1 MEPSEP
7 GTVSADLPGTDAD
20 DDALPAVPA
29 VVAVVVAGDRRGG
42 RLAAT
47 LAALEAQ
54 DYPALSVVVAVDPA
68 DERIRARIAA
78 SHPRALIRP
87 RPESAVTFAAAAD
100 EAARA
105 VEGAPFLC
113 FCHDDVVPDPGAVRL
128 LVEEAYRSNA
138 AIVGPKLVA
147 ADRPEVLLEVGCAI
161 DRYGVPYTGIEPE
174 EVDQEQHDAVRDVL
188 FVSHSFMLVRADLFA
203 DLGGFDPATAPGS
216 DDVDLCWRARIAGAR
231 VVVAPDARVAHH
243 ESSSLETR
251 GRHGGIRG
259 DEAAAVRA
267 RVRMLRKA
275 WSRLA
280 RLRILPTAA
289 ILGFAEAAGL
299 LLTGRLH
306 RARRLAAGW
315 ISALVRPGDVR
326 SARAAMSGLRRV
338 DDGDLAHLMV
348 RGSARLR
355 TYAHR
360 IHAGERL
367 ALVGTRTRDRVNDAS
382 HRLGR
387 VPGTIAAGLGVV
399 LAFGGRDLLT
409 GRVPEV
415 VGFRA
420 WPGVGEA
427 WSTLTGPWRA
437 TGLGRAAAADPVF
450 GLMAALETA
459 LLGHGGIARS
469 LVIGGALPLGAF
481 GAYRLVRRLAAAP
494 VAGVAAAVAY
504 VAYPVGRNSVWLGA
518 VGPLVCF
525 ALAPFLA
532 AFLFAG
538 GRTALR
544 SGPAR
549 VRVAA
554 AAALLLAVMGAAW
567 PPALAFAVVV
577 ASVTVLAL
585 PFAGDVALTRR
596 VVIFATLATLGAALL
611 TLAWLLTLPGA
622 DAATLGLLPR
632 VPLGPLEVLTARTG
646 RAGAG
651 LAPYGILVAALVPL
665 ALASGSRLAWAV
677 RGWTLAAV
685 SFAVAW
691 LPGRLAPDLAVPAP
705 EGVLVGAALGLAI
718 AAGIGAAA
726 VIDDLHRHHF
736 GWPQL
741 VAAASIAG
749 LAVGSWGLLADTP
762 SGRWGLGA
770 TDWPSTLSWMGEQPP
785 AGGFRVLWLGDPTI
799 LPADPQV
806 VGRTGYALTAD
817 GAGDARSLWAAPATD
832 ADRVVGRAVAAAEA
846 GRTVRLGRLLGPAAV
861 RYVVLTRRAAPGRS
875 PVGAPDPALEA
886 ALVRQLDLELV
897 QASPGGVVYR
907 VAAPVP
913 ARAVV
918 RGAPPDVSDPDSL
931 VGVLRSDNRGARG
944 VDLTDGSTPPVGPGS
959 LLWSASADPG
969 WQARS
974 DGRTLVR
981 SEAAGATNVFRV
993 HRRESVAV
1001 AFSGNAARL
1010 LPLLLQIA
1018 AWPVLLLLWFA
1029 ARRRQRRAA

>member
-20 DDALPAVPA
+20 DDDLPAAPP

-47 LAALEAQ
+47 LAALESQ

-87 RPESAVTFAAAAD
+87 RSESAENFAAAAD
-100 EAARA
+100 EAAKA

-147 ADRPEVLLEVGCAI
+147 AARPEVILEVGCAI

-174 EVDQEQHDAVRDVL
+174 EVDQEQHDAVRDV
-188 FVSHSFMLVRADLFA
+188 FYVSHTFMLVRADLFT

-216 DDVDLCWRARIAGAR
+216 DDIDLCWRARIAGAR

-251 GRHGGIRG
+251 GPRAGIRG
-259 DEAAAVRA
+259 DEASAVRA

-275 WSRLA
+275 WSGLA

-289 ILGFAEAAGL
+289 VLGFGEAVGL
-299 LLTGRLH
+299 LLTGRFH
-306 RARRLAAGW
+306 RARRLTAGW
-315 ISALVRPGDVR
+315 LSALVSAGDVR
-326 SARAAMSGLRRV
+326 SARADLAARRRV

-360 IHAGERL
+360 LHAGERL
-367 ALVGTRTRDRVNDAS
+367 ALVGVRTRDRVNDAS

-387 VPGTIAAGLGVV
+387 VPGSIAAVLAVV
-399 LAFGGRDLLT
+399 LAVGGRGLLT

-420 WPGVGEA
+420 WPGVGSA
-427 WSTLTGPWRA
+427 WSTLTGSWRA

-450 GLMAALETA
+450 GIMAALQTA
-459 LLGHGGIARS
+459 VLGHGGLARS

-481 GAYRLVRRLAAAP
+481 GAYRLVRRLADAP

-504 VAYPVGRNSVWLGA
+504 VAYPVGRNAVWLGA

-532 AFLFAG
+532 ALLLSG

-544 SGPAR
+544 AGPGR
-549 VRVAA
+549 VRIAS
-554 AAALLLAVMGAAW
+554 AAALLLATMGAAW
-567 PPALAFAVVV
+567 PPALGYAALVALVVV
-577 ASVTVLAL
+577 FAL
-585 PFAGDVALTRR
+585 PFTGDAALTRR
-596 VVIFATLATLGAALL
+596 VVIFAGAATLGAALL

-665 ALASGSRLAWAV
+665 ALASGSRLSWAI

-705 EGVLVGAALGLAI
+705 EGILVGAALGLAV

-736 GWPQL
+736 GWPQV

-749 LAVGSWGLLADTP
+749 LTVGGWGLLADTP
-762 SGRWGLGA
+762 SGRWGLGSG
-770 TDWPSTLSWMGEQPP
+770 DWPSTLSWMSEQPP
-785 AGGFRVLWLGDPTI
+785 SGGFRVLWLGDPTI
-799 LPADPQV
+799 LPADPKV

-817 GAGDARSLWAAPATD
+817 GPGDARNLWAAPATG
-832 ADRVVGRAVAAAEA
+832 ADRVVGRAIAAAEA
-846 GRTVRLGRLLGPAAV
+846 GRTVRLGRLLGPSAV

-875 PVGAPDPALEA
+875 PVGEPNPALEA

-897 QASPGGVVYR
+897 QASAGAVVYR

-913 ARAVV
+913 ARSVV
-918 RGAPPDVSDPDSL
+918 RGAPRTVADPESL
-931 VGVLRSDNRGARG
+931 VGVLRADNSSARG
-944 VDLTDGSTPPVGPGS
+944 VDIDDGTTPAIGPGT

-969 WQARS
+969 WRA
-974 DGRTLVR
+974 DIGGRTIPH
-981 SEAAGATNVFRV
+981 SEAPGGTNQFGVYRRAEVSVSFSAG
-993 HRRESVAV
+993 
-1001 AFSGNAARL
+1001 AARL
-1010 LPLLLQIA
+1010 APLAVQII
-1018 AWPVLLLLWFA
+1018 AWPALLLLWFA
-1029 ARRRQRRAA
+1029 ARRRQRRSA